1 MVKMTLS
8 EGQILTQN
16 FDFRGHISTFR
27 AENTA
32 KSGHFKAE
40 NNAQTTS
47 EHLQNNFQKPQKTTF
62 LTLKMVKMT
71 LSEGQIL
78 TQKFDFRGHISTFRA
93 ENTAKSGH
101 FKAENNAQTTSEHLQ
116 NNFQKVQ
123 KTTFLAPKM
132 AKSRVPTLAI

>member
-47 EHLQNNFQKPQKTTF
+47 EHLQNNFQK
-62 LTLKMVKMT
+62 
-71 LSEGQIL
+71 
-78 TQKFDFRGHISTFRA
+78 
-93 ENTAKSGH
+93 
-101 FKAENNAQTTSEHLQ
+101 
-116 NNFQKVQ
+116 VQ

-132 AKSRVPTLAI
+132 VKSRVPILSILAKVSIFGCILDLKAQILPQKCSNQF

>member
-1 MVKMTLS
+1 MVTIILS

-32 KSGHFKAE
+32 KSRHFKAE

-47 EHLQNNFQKPQKTTF
+47 EHLK
-62 LTLKMVKMT
+62 
-71 LSEGQIL
+71 
-78 TQKFDFRGHISTFRA
+78 
-93 ENTAKSGH
+93 
-101 FKAENNAQTTSEHLQ
+101 

-132 AKSRVPTLAI
+132 AKSRVPTFAI

>member
-1 MVKMTLS
+1 MPKQLLN
-8 EGQILTQN
+8 IPK
-16 FDFRGHISTFR
+16 ITFK
-27 AENTA
+27 
-32 KSGHFKAE
+32 KSK
-40 NNAQTTS
+40 
-47 EHLQNNFQKPQKTTF
+47 KTGF

-71 LSEGQIL
+71 LPEGQIL
-78 TQKFDFRGHISTFRA
+78 TQNLDFRGHISTFRA

-132 AKSRVPTLAI
+132 VKMTLQDGQILT